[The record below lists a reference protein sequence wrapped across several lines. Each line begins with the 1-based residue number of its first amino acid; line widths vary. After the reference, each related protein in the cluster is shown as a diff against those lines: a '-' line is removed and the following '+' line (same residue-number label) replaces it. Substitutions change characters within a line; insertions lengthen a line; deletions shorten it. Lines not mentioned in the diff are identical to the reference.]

1 MENIIFGVNSQ
12 TPMAFPWNLH
22 QAESSCII
30 TTVSIHIIHIDS
42 LDIPELVPYR
52 TLKRPLEHQR
62 QGIFIA
68 EGEKVVRRFLESPL
82 TVISILLT
90 EEWLAVYRPLLEA
103 RKVGN
108 GAEGDKMI
116 KVFVAEKKILE
127 SIVGINLHQG
137 IMALGKIPAPKGF
150 ATGTAIEEILKR
162 SQKPYCFVA
171 LDGITNAENMG
182 VIVRNCAA
190 FGVNAI
196 IVGET
201 SCDPYLRRAVRN
213 SMGNIFSV
221 PIIYANNLAESLNT
235 LHHEFAMCTIAAD
248 PQQGTAPLMKFDFSA
263 DCCLVF
269 GSEGNGISAH
279 VRKTCSDAVT
289 IPMANKVDSLNVAS
303 ATAVVLYEVIRQRR
317 K

>member
-1 MENIIFGVNSQ
+1 MS
-12 TPMAFPWNLH
+12 LH
-22 QAESSCII
+22 I
-30 TTVSIHIIHIDS
+30 VHIDS
-42 LDIPELVPYR
+42 LDIPELAPYR
-52 TLKRPLEHQR
+52 TLKRPLEHQQ

-82 TVISILLT
+82 TAISILLT
-90 EEWLAVYRPLLEA
+90 EEWLAEYRPLLES

-108 GAEGDKMI
+108 GAEGGKMI

-137 IMALGKIPAPKGF
+137 IMALGKIPV
-150 ATGTAIEEILKR
+150 GTILEEILTR
-162 SQKPYCFVA
+162 SPRPHCFVA
-171 LDGITNAENMG
+171 LDGITNSENMG

-213 SMGNIFSV
+213 SMGNVFSI
-221 PIIYANNLAESLNT
+221 PIIYADNLAESLNKF
-235 LHHEFAMCTIAAD
+235 HRESAMRTIAAD
-248 PQQGTAPLMKFDFSA
+248 PQRSDTPIVRFDFSV

-269 GSEGNGISAH
+269 GSEGSGISGQ
-279 VRKTCSDAVT
+279 VRNACTDAVM
-289 IPMANKVDSLNVAS
+289 IPMANSVDSLNVAS
-303 ATAVVLYEVIRQRR
+303 ATAVVLYEVMKQRR